1 VTHLRNDVGFDPNA
15 PNNVAAILYR
25 LARAGRGAVLH
36 LGSGVDGIA
45 RALSTL
51 ADMKVTRVMSDRE
64 GLEAETTEGLDAL
77 VADPE
82 VAGWYAVLD
91 GRTYDVVVVADLPEQ
106 VRDPGKLLRDLGDQR
121 LLADG
126 GRLLVSFA
134 NLAHESVADELSM
147 GGSTRLHWYTL
158 GSMRRLLE
166 ASGYLLEGIHRTHHT
181 VAGRQSTGGDDE
193 TQTHG
198 YVVQAVP
205 SAAGPQL
212 ALLRRQLDE
221 VTRRLADADMRRDQ
235 TSALLEEERAAF
247 RVEIGRGADELEQ
260 LQNKIMQSTAERSAL
275 REEIRG
281 LHDRLADLQRDL
293 AVTTQAKDA
302 ADQRL
307 ERIKQTRSYRWSRVV
322 AKASHRV
329 GTPLRLGKRRPR
341 GGR

>member
-1 VTHLRNDVGFDPNA
+1 VTHLQNDLGFDPNA

-25 LARAGRGAVLH
+25 LARARRGAVLH

-51 ADMKVTRVMSDRE
+51 ADMKVTRVMSDRD
-64 GLEAETTEGLDAL
+64 GLEAETTEGLDAF

-82 VAGWYAVLD
+82 VAGWYAVLE
-91 GRTYDVVVVADLPEQ
+91 GRTYDVVIVADLPEQ
-106 VRDPGKLLRDLGDQR
+106 VRDPGKLLRDLREQR
-121 LLADG
+121 LLADD

-158 GSMRRLLE
+158 ASMRRLLE
-166 ASGYLLEGIHRTHHT
+166 ASGYLVEGMRRTHR
-181 VAGRQSTGGDDE
+181 ALAAQQSSGDNE
-193 TQTHG
+193 TQTYE
-198 YVVQAVP
+198 YVVHALP
-205 SAAGPQL
+205 TAAGPQL
-212 ALLRRQLDE
+212 ALLRTQLDE
-221 VTRRLADADMRRDQ
+221 MTQRLADAEKRQDQ
-235 TSALLEEERAAF
+235 TNALLEEERAAF

-260 LQNKIMQSTAERSAL
+260 LQNKIMQSTDERSAL
-275 REEIRG
+275 RKEIRG

-307 ERIKQTRSYRWSRVV
+307 EKIKQTRSYRWSRVV
-322 AKASHRV
+322 SKASHRV
-329 GTPLRLGKRRPR
+329 GAPLRFGKRRPR